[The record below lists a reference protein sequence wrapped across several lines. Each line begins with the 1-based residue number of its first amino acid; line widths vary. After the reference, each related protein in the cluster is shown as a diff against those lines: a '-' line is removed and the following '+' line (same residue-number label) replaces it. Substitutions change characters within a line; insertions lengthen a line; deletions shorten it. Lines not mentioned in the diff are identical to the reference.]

1 MMAEALGVVASG
13 IAVAQAAGALGKLAM
28 SMRTLWRDV
37 GDVPTI
43 IDHTLQQLEMTA
55 KFIEEVEATATTSGS
70 VKVGLNLAIKSCSQ
84 VHQEMESFVAG
95 LSRDIT
101 SSRKTKRAVAKTRV
115 VLNKETLDGFV
126 GRLQQALQ
134 FLNTALLLDIS

>member
-55 KFIEEVEATATTSGS
+55 KFIEEVEATDSHHFWLSQGRPESRHQVVQSSASGD
-70 VKVGLNLAIKSCSQ
+70 GILRCR
-84 VHQEMESFVAG
+84 SF
-95 LSRDIT
+95 SRYY
-101 SSRKTKRAVAKTRV
+101 
-115 VLNKETLDGFV
+115 
-126 GRLQQALQ
+126 LQQKNEARGG
-134 FLNTALLLDIS
+134 